1 MENNAGEAPRPSVPR
16 CSTLN
21 AVLLRL
27 MTLVFTSIGV
37 AASRL
42 LTLRRMFQGALRR
55 RRIRWRGLTDN
66 PVARRSRA
74 YFARALVSPVPRR
87 SRVPAHNNR
96 DKGHKEVMLTL
107 TFVINISTTILK
119 CLSDRSLTLTM
130 VSLSSIRAFHM
141 NRETKKYYVLLSG
154 LLFFFFFTW
163 SSSFSLISLWLN
175 QKIGLKGAET
185 GLIFSAISLVALCA
199 QPLYGFIQDKLGLR
213 KHLLQFLGVMLLLT
227 GPFFIYLYA
236 PLLAHSLPLGA
247 LVGGLYIGATFFA
260 GIGALESYTE
270 RVSRISGFEFGR
282 ARMWGSLGWACATFL
297 AGFIFN
303 INPNINFWLA
313 SASAVVFLLLLS
325 QVRELKPNA
334 MAGLAFGKPENL
346 KLQDALAL
354 LRMPRFW
361 ALVVFV
367 LGISVYNVFDQQ
379 FSVYFAS
386 QFSSRAQGNEMY
398 GFLNSLQV
406 FLEAGGMFLA
416 PLLVNHIGA
425 KRGLLLA
432 GGVMALRMFGSG
444 LASGALMI
452 SAMKLLHAVELP
464 ILLIAVFK
472 YIATRFDSRLS
483 STLYLVGFQFIT
495 QVMASFLSPLAG
507 YGYDRIGFAYTY
519 LLMGC
524 AVATTT
530 LISCFLLRGENATG
544 TPTLKPQ

>member
-1 MENNAGEAPRPSVPR
+1 
-16 CSTLN
+16 
-21 AVLLRL
+21 
-27 MTLVFTSIGV
+27 
-37 AASRL
+37 
-42 LTLRRMFQGALRR
+42 
-55 RRIRWRGLTDN
+55 
-66 PVARRSRA
+66 
-74 YFARALVSPVPRR
+74 
-87 SRVPAHNNR
+87 
-96 DKGHKEVMLTL
+96 
-107 TFVINISTTILK
+107 
-119 CLSDRSLTLTM
+119 
-130 VSLSSIRAFHM
+130 M

-213 KHLLQFLGVMLLLT
+213 KRLLQFLGVMLLLT
-227 GPFFIYLYA
+227 GPFFIYVYA
-236 PLLAHSLPLGA
+236 PLLASSLPLGA
-247 LVGGLYIGATFFA
+247 LVGGLFIGATFFA

-282 ARMWGSLGWACATFL
+282 ARMWGSLGWASATFL

-303 INPNINFWLA
+303 IDPNINFWLG
-313 SASAVVFLLLLS
+313 SAAAVVFLVLLS

-346 KLQDALAL
+346 RLQDALAL
-354 LRMPRFW
+354 LRMPGFW

-386 QFSSRAQGNEMY
+386 QFASREQGNEMY

-416 PLLVNHIGA
+416 PLLVNRIGA
-425 KRGLLLA
+425 KQGLLLA
-432 GGVMALRMFGSG
+432 GSVMALRMFGSG
-444 LASGALMI
+444 LVSGALMI

-464 ILLIAVFK
+464 ILLIAIFK
-472 YIATRFDSRLS
+472 YIASRFDSRLS
-483 STLYLVGFQFIT
+483 STLYLVGFQFTT

-507 YGYDRIGFAYTY
+507 YGYDRIGFADTY

-524 AVATTT
+524 AVAATT
-530 LISCFLLRGENATG
+530 LVSCFLLRGERSATAA
-544 TPTLKPQ
+544 PFPSAIKSSESVQ

>member
-1 MENNAGEAPRPSVPR
+1 
-16 CSTLN
+16 
-21 AVLLRL
+21 
-27 MTLVFTSIGV
+27 
-37 AASRL
+37 
-42 LTLRRMFQGALRR
+42 
-55 RRIRWRGLTDN
+55 
-66 PVARRSRA
+66 
-74 YFARALVSPVPRR
+74 
-87 SRVPAHNNR
+87 
-96 DKGHKEVMLTL
+96 MLTL
-107 TFVINISTTILK
+107 TFVINIAILAFEGFI
-119 CLSDRSLTLTM
+119 LSKVNVNNMATLPHQG
-130 VSLSSIRAFHM
+130 FHM
-141 NRETKKYYVLLSG
+141 NHETKKYYVLLSG

-185 GLIFSAISLVALCA
+185 GLIFSAISLVALGA
-199 QPLYGFIQDKLGLR
+199 QPLYGFVQDKLGLR

-227 GPFFIYLYA
+227 GPFFIYIYA
-236 PLLAHSLPLGA
+236 PLLATNLVLGA
-247 LVGGLYIGATFFA
+247 LVGGLFIGATFFA

-270 RVSRISGFEFGR
+270 RVSRIVGFEFGR
-282 ARMWGSLGWACATFL
+282 ARMWGSLGWASATFF

-313 SASAVVFLLLLS
+313 SASAVLFLLLLS
-325 QVRELKPNA
+325 RVRELKPNA
-334 MAGLAFGKPENL
+334 MAGLEYGKPENL
-346 KLQDALAL
+346 KLADALAL
-354 LRMPRFW
+354 LRLPGFW

-386 QFSSRAQGNEMY
+386 QFPTQQQGNEMY

-416 PLLVNHIGA
+416 PLLVNRIGA
-425 KRGLLLA
+425 KQGLLLA
-432 GGVMALRMFGSG
+432 GSVMAIRMFGSG

-464 ILLIAVFK
+464 ILLIAIFK

-507 YGYDRIGFAYTY
+507 YGYDHIGFAQTY

-524 AVATTT
+524 AVSCTTF
-530 LISCFLLRGENATG
+530 ISCFLLRGE
-544 TPTLKPQ
+544 TPSQASQFQPVIKSSETIQ